1 MVTHYSADEVAA
13 MLEADEVANGY
24 KHCTCYT
31 VLTIIVNKEMSVV
44 WGVVTRN
51 GCGFK

>member
-1 MVTHYSADEVAA
+1 MDPDTNIKCIVHAT
-13 MLEADEVANGY
+13 
-24 KHCTCYT
+24 
-31 VLTIIVNKEMSVV
+31 LTIIVNKEMGVV